1 VGEKKSG
8 CEAKK
13 DKKAAAQQRPL
24 MRIEDAGS
32 QMVYFP
38 AAKHRRADGWMPLR
52 LRSAIAEFCCER
64 RPFCRS

>member
-1 VGEKKSG
+1 MVVREVGEKKSD

-32 QMVYFP
+32 QTVYLP
-38 AAKHRRADGWMPLR
+38 GAKHKRADGWMPLR
-52 LRSAIAEFCCER
+52 VRSAIAEF
-64 RPFCRS
+64 